1 MCSCVRRIWTL
12 CWPTSAAD
20 PQLGLLL
27 VTSARPKVALVTLG
41 CARNDVDS
49 EELAAA
55 LTGDGWD
62 LVDEADNADAVVVNT
77 CGFITAA
84 KQDSIDALLAASD
97 LKSAGTVKAVIA
109 VGCFAERYG
118 EELAEQLPEAD
129 AVLGFDAYPD
139 LGDRLRRVLDGQK
152 LGSHTPRDRRT
163 LLPIP
168 PFERGQ
174 AAVDNAVVI
183 PGHATAATI
192 DGAID
197 GSVGHGG
204 LTQVLRKRLSDAPTA
219 PLKIAS
225 GCDRRCSFC
234 AIPSFRGSYISRP
247 TADVLAEAQWLAA
260 QGVREVVLV
269 SENTTSYGKDLGEP
283 RLLERLLPSLA
294 SIDGITW
301 VRASYLQPAE
311 TRHELI
317 DVIAGT
323 PGVVPYFDMSFQH
336 SSPTVLRRMR
346 RFGGTEHFLDLITH
360 MRMRD
365 PECGVRSNV
374 IVGFPGETDDDIAE
388 LESFLTQARLD
399 AIGVFGYSAEEG
411 TEAAG
416 FDDELPESEIR
427 ARVEHITA
435 LVDELVNQRAEDRVG
450 QSSQMLIEHVRDGVY
465 EGRLAHQ
472 APEIDGNATLAAA
485 AGDFRVGDFVDV
497 TVAAANGADLV
508 VEVRS

>member
-1 MCSCVRRIWTL
+1 MCWCALKILIR
-12 CWPTSAAD
+12 CWRTSTAE

-55 LTGDGWD
+55 LAGDGWD
-62 LVDEADNADAVVVNT
+62 LVEEAESADAVVVNT

-97 LKSAGTVKAVIA
+97 LKSTGTVKAVVA

-118 EELAEQLPEAD
+118 EQLAEQLPEAD

-139 LGDRLRRVLDGQK
+139 LGARLRRVLDGQK
-152 LGSHTPRDRRT
+152 LDSHTPRDRRT

-168 PFERGQ
+168 PFERSE
-174 AAVDNAVVI
+174 AAAQESVVI
-183 PGHATAATI
+183 PGHGTAAA
-192 DGAID
+192 GAAAT
-197 GSVGHGG
+197 SHGG
-204 LTQVLRKRLSDAPTA
+204 LTQVLRRRLTDGPTA

-234 AIPSFRGSYISRP
+234 AIPSFRGSFISRP
-247 TADVLAEAQWLAA
+247 AQDVLAEAQWLAG
-260 QGVREVVLV
+260 QGVRELVLV
-269 SENTTSYGKDLGEP
+269 SENTTSYGKDLADA

-294 SIDGITW
+294 SIEGITW

-311 TRHELI
+311 TRPELI

-323 PGVVPYFDMSFQH
+323 DGVVPYFDMSFQH
-336 SSPTVLRRMR
+336 ASPTVLRRMR
-346 RFGGTEHFLDLITH
+346 RFGGTEHFLDLIAL
-360 MRMRD
+360 MRGRA
-365 PECGVRSNV
+365 PHCGVRSNV
-374 IVGFPGETDDDIAE
+374 IVGFPGETDQDIAE
-388 LESFLTQARLD
+388 LESFLVQARLD

-416 FDDELPESEIR
+416 FADELPEAEIR

-435 LVDELVNQRAEDRVG
+435 LVDELVNQRAEDRIG
-450 QSSQMLIEHVRDGVY
+450 ELSQMLIESASGGAY

-472 APEIDGNATLAAA
+472 APEIDGSATLMAAPDA
-485 AGDFRVGDFVDV
+485 YAIGDFVEV
-497 TVAAANGADLV
+497 TVVATKGADLV
-508 VEVRS
+508 VQART

>member
-1 MCSCVRRIWTL
+1 M
-12 CWPTSAAD
+12 
-20 PQLGLLL
+20 
-27 VTSARPKVALVTLG
+27 TSARPKVALVTLG

-62 LVDEADNADAVVVNT
+62 LVDGAESADAVVVNT

-97 LKSAGTVKAVIA
+97 LKSDGKVKAVVA

-118 EELAEQLPEAD
+118 EQLAEQLPEAD

-139 LGDRLRRVLDGQK
+139 LGQRLRRVLDGQRPA
-152 LGSHTPRDRRT
+152 SHTPRDRRT

-174 AAVDNAVVI
+174 AAADTGLVI
-183 PGHATAATI
+183 PGHATVEDASSESA
-192 DGAID
+192 G
-197 GSVGHGG
+197 GHGG
-204 LTQVLRKRLSDAPTA
+204 LSQVLRRRLSDAPTA

-234 AIPSFRGSYISRP
+234 AIPSFRGSFISRA
-247 TADVLAEAQWLAA
+247 ADEVLAEAQWLAS
-260 QGVREVVLV
+260 QGVKEVVLV
-269 SENTTSYGKDLGEP
+269 SENTTSYGKDLGDA
-283 RLLERLLPSLA
+283 RLLEKLLPSLA
-294 SIDGITW
+294 KIDGLRW

-311 TRHELI
+311 TRLELI
-317 DVIAGT
+317 DVIADT
-323 PGVVPYFDMSFQH
+323 PGIVPYFDMSFQH
-336 SSPTVLRRMR
+336 ASPDVLRRMR
-346 RFGGTEHFLDLITH
+346 RFGGTEHFLDLISH
-360 MRMRD
+360 MRTRRAD
-365 PECGVRSNV
+365 CGVRSNV
-374 IVGFPGETDDDIAE
+374 IVGFPGETEADVVE
-388 LESFLTQARLD
+388 LENFLTQARLD

-411 TEAAG
+411 TEAAA

-435 LVDELVNQRAEDRVG
+435 LVDELVNQRAEDRLGEV
-450 QSSQMLIEHVRDGVY
+450 SQMLIESATADGY

-472 APEIDGNATLAAA
+472 APEIDGSTTLHAD
-485 AGDFRVGDFVDV
+485 AGTYAIGDVVEVVVVD
-497 TVAAANGADLV
+497 TRGADLV
-508 VEVRS
+508 AQVRP